1 MVYDPDTVNQFM
13 PPHSTMQVPLV
24 QTESRKVALESAD
37 GSYTAS
43 GEIVSS
49 QTISSKTRTVETITV
64 KFKFNFKLIPIK
76 LLLQIFNIFRFE
88 LKLMG
93 QIF

>member
-1 MVYDPDTVNQFM
+1 MCSLRVYKLTCAKLLQTPFVKTESMVYDPDTVNQFM

-64 KFKFNFKLIPIK
+64 
-76 LLLQIFNIFRFE
+76 RF
-88 LKLMG
+88 
-93 QIF
+93 F